1 MDKYRNLDLTDEQSY
16 SILLQGVAELQSLA
30 ADVGIEREKL
40 SSISEEEYNKS
51 THVSN
56 AEETLQV
63 IKQTTDI
70 ARFAMILLVR
80 GVAELQSLAADV
92 GIEREKL
99 SSISEEEYNKSTHVS
114 NAEETLQVI
123 KQTTDIARFAMI
135 LLVRGAQ
142 IGALNVSHKSK
153 IYNSFSSAISY
164 LREEYRSHQPPKHL
178 LVEWEGNA
186 TLIDLF
192 TKNEGLYCNRH
203 IAQDMFDICLDT
215 FDWLRSFA
223 DNHQ

>member
-80 GVAELQSLAADV
+80 G
-92 GIEREKL
+92 
-99 SSISEEEYNKSTHVS
+99 
-114 NAEETLQVI
+114 
-123 KQTTDIARFAMI
+123 
-135 LLVRGAQ
+135 AQ
-142 IGALNVSHKSK
+142 I
-153 IYNSFSSAISY
+153 
-164 LREEYRSHQPPKHL
+164 
-178 LVEWEGNA
+178 
-186 TLIDLF
+186 
-192 TKNEGLYCNRH
+192 
-203 IAQDMFDICLDT
+203 
-215 FDWLRSFA
+215 
-223 DNHQ
+223 